1 MGTVI
6 ALQPKKHIYELEQCA
21 GCGKTIKE
29 HYTELG
35 LPSGDNRAVTHIA
48 LCNGCYKQY
57 LEQSAVNVPKRKSN
71 VQKIVELIKQGKS
84 DEEIA
89 TQLNQPIERVK
100 SIRNNKKIFK

>member
-1 MGTVI
+1 MGKVVE
-6 ALQPKKHIYELEQCA
+6 LKPRKHIYELEQCA
-21 GCGKTIKE
+21 GCGKEIKE

-35 LPSGDNRAVTHIA
+35 LPSGDNKTVTHIA
-48 LCNGCYKQY
+48 LCNGCYKQF
-57 LEQSAVNVPKRKSN
+57 LEVSAVKAPKRESN
-71 VQKIVELIKQGKS
+71 VHKIVRLIKQGKS